1 MSAFTDPERELT
13 PERVAEL
20 MRESSDGWQVIDV
33 REPHEREAG
42 HLPASRHI
50 ELEHL
55 AAQADTIERDHPVVF
70 YCRLGSRS
78 AMATQAFLA
87 AGYDA
92 YNLSGGISAWDA
104 AGLELE
110 PHDGRVADH

>member
-1 MSAFTDPERELT
+1 
-13 PERVAEL
+13 
-20 MRESSDGWQVIDV
+20 
-33 REPHEREAG
+33 
-42 HLPASRHI
+42 
-50 ELEHL
+50 
-55 AAQADTIERDHPVVF
+55 VVF

-110 PHDGRVADH
+110 PRDGHVADH